1 MMDRHLTC
9 IELAPKD
16 AYASW
21 TESQDS
27 NACNQPVHR
36 LRCLAR
42 LRKQNRISMLSQVA
56 PMFSQTLI
64 MRVCRTALLN
74 KLLDQGRHRC
84 IQMGGYLPVSP
95 CLPFSTLC
103 PYSSLFREDRR
114 GRITKRS

>member
-84 IQMGGYLPVSP
+84 IQMGGDEPVGS
-95 CLPFSTLC
+95 CLLFTHDSV
-103 PYSSLFREDRR
+103 SSSFFREDRR
-114 GRITKRS
+114 GR